1 MPKKYYVISK
11 AKLHEEV
18 KNKMFTTYKPIELP
32 EYEELTPQWHG
43 KKIPLTM
50 WREILAF
57 MKLSYDELKS
67 ETMLFL
73 YYDDTKKQPWSYWIP
88 PQITS
93 GMTVK
98 SNPEHSEFQ
107 AQRAQYPDIMFGTV
121 HHHCSTSAFQSGTDE
136 ADETNREGF
145 HFTVGNLDKPDDID
159 IHFRWCLDNQCHEL
173 DNLSIAIAG
182 AESPFKKDIELT
194 DDMLEL
200 QSEYMNQQ
208 LAKLPDLSKYDFTE
222 QMKNID
228 KPAYTLG
235 TYSKK
240 NTEPLPVVPTLV
252 EEQLTV
258 GDIVDEIL
266 FAIKFDTDIE
276 SCIETYYQTHEPEQ
290 SSKKITDLYS
300 GFVWDTEYA
309 RVLHGMLTNSEYHL
323 SRSYE
328 SFLKA
333 FNKHLDMFKEQ
344 GYILSD
350 NDIIQELESYP
361 DEDRETIQ
369 PMDNPPIL

>member
-11 AKLHEEV
+11 SKLHEEV

-88 PQITS
+88 PQITN

-145 HFTVGNLDKPDDID
+145 HFTIGHLDKDEID
-159 IHFRWCLDNQCHEL
+159 VHFRWCLDNECHEL
-173 DNLSIAIAG
+173 EDLSIAIG
-182 AESPFKKDIELT
+182 GTKSPFKEGIELS
-194 DDMLEL
+194 DDMRVIEL
-200 QSEYMNQQ
+200 AYMNEQ
-208 LAKLPDLSKYDFTE
+208 LANLPDLSKYDFTE

-228 KPAYTLG
+228 KPPYTLPV
-235 TYSKK
+235 YSKK
-240 NTEPLPVVPTLV
+240 NTEPLSVVPSMV

-266 FAIKFDTDIE
+266 FSIKFDTDIE
-276 SCIETYYQTHEPEQ
+276 SCIETYYQAHEPKQ
-290 SSKKITDLYS
+290 SSQKITDLYS
-300 GFVWDTEYA
+300 GYVWDTEYA

-361 DEDRETIQ
+361 DENRETIQ
-369 PMDNPPIL
+369 PVDNPPIL

>member
-11 AKLHEEV
+11 SKLHEEV

-32 EYEELTPQWHG
+32 EYEELTPEWHG

-88 PQITS
+88 PQITA

-173 DNLSIAIAG
+173 DNLSIAIGG
-182 AESPFKKDIELT
+182 AQSPFKKDIELT

-228 KPAYTLG
+228 KPAYTLPV
-235 TYSKK
+235 YSKK
-240 NTEPLPVVPTLV
+240 NTEPLSVVPSMV

-290 SSKKITDLYS
+290 ASQKITDLYS